1 MPDIDGK
8 KKVLKEMKEIIDQTN
23 EMIRELI
30 DQLNGFSEII
40 NKYYEINKGIFDNY
54 DVKCRNFQ
62 VLKNIEEINN
72 NIIIFS
78 KLKNIN
84 ANKDLKGKIYD
95 IIDLYRNIKEN
106 NEKKKN

>member
-30 DQLNGFSEII
+30 EQLNGFSKII

-106 NEKKKN
+106 NDKKKN